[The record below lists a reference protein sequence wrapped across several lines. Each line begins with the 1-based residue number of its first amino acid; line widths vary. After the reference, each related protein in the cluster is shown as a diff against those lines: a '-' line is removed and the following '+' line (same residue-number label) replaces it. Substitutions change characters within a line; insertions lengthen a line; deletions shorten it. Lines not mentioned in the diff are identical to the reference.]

1 MNIDEIVQLVEFDKV
16 NWIKI
21 DVEGAE
27 FDVLGG
33 AEKTLSTN
41 KEISV
46 LVEVHTESTYK
57 SVRELLEKHNFK
69 VDFEERLYNNKKD
82 SYHR

>member
-1 MNIDEIVQLVEFDKV
+1 MEFDKV

-57 SVRELLEKHNFK
+57 SVRAYWRNIILK
-69 VDFEERLYNNKKD
+69 
-82 SYHR
+82 